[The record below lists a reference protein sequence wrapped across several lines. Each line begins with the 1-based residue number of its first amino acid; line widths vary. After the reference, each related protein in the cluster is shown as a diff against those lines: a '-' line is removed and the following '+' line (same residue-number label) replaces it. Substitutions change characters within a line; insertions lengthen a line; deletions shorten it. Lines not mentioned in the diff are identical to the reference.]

1 MRRRDP
7 RVALATAC
15 AVAALAALA
24 CAGAASTAT
33 AADPGRWVLNG
44 NTNVPLY
51 YYQGFSSDLQANWYF
66 AGIHVGLYRT
76 TTGLPPNPDARRDDV
91 IPPDVHAREN
101 YNHIGDV
108 TWDGGESSRILLPLE
123 CYYPSPGVPR
133 NANTC
138 QTGSIG
144 VADPCTLEW
153 KYYVKLH
160 PSVIKKVMWAEVSPD
175 GQLLWTQA
183 GDGKSSPGGRDLIA
197 YRTSDIRPAN
207 AAPNGPLLQPV
218 RRLTNVVPNSGITGA
233 TFYGGRLFVAGQ
245 DDPNGFQVWS
255 IDLNTGQRQLE
266 IERQIV
272 GESEGMDTLEAKGGS
287 LHWLIAP
294 YNEENIPTYGIAN
307 SSVLHFHPAG
317 TAPPNARS
325 TQAPR
330 CYGAAGPIPGPGA
343 GATSL
348 EARGTPPGSLPP
360 RRVAGQQIRR
370 LYVNVSPTLIRPGR
384 QTNVVFRVRVRI
396 RGRFRAV
403 QGARVHFAGR
413 RHRTNSR
420 GYASFRVRLRS
431 TGRYR
436 ATVLHSYQPSRAI
449 YSPWVRVRAAP
460 RRR

>member
-1 MRRRDP
+1 MRDA
-7 RVALATAC
+7 RVARAAAC
-15 AVAALAALA
+15 AIAALAAFA
-24 CAGAASTAT
+24 CAAATAT

-66 AGIHVGLYRT
+66 DGIHVGLYRT
-76 TTGLPPNPDARRDDV
+76 TTGLPPNSDARSDNV
-91 IPPDVHAREN
+91 IPPDVAAREN

-108 TWDGGESSRILLPLE
+108 TWDGGEASRILLPLE

-138 QTGSIG
+138 QNGAIG
-144 VADPCTLEW
+144 VADPCTLQW

-183 GDGKSSPGGRDLIA
+183 GDGASSPGGRDLIA
-197 YRTSDIRPAN
+197 YRISDIRPSN
-207 AAPNGPLLQPV
+207 AAPSGPLVQPV
-218 RRLTNVVPNSGITGA
+218 RRLTNVVPPSGITGA

-245 DDPNGFQVWS
+245 DDPAGFQVWS

-266 IERQIV
+266 IERRII

-294 YNEENIPTYGIAN
+294 YNEEAIPTYGIAN

-325 TQAPR
+325 SQAPR
-330 CYGAAGPIPGPGA
+330 CYSAAAPVPGSGA
-343 GATSL
+343 GAASL
-348 EARGTPPGSLPP
+348 EARGTPPGSRPAG
-360 RRVAGQQIRR
+360 RVSPLGIRR
-370 LYVNVSPTLIRPGR
+370 LYVTVSRTRIAPGR
-384 QTNVVFRVRVRI
+384 RTLVFRVRVRI

-413 RHRTNSR
+413 RHRTNAR
-420 GYASFRVRLRS
+420 GYASFAVRFRS
-431 TGRYR
+431 LGRYR
-436 ATVLHSYQPSRAI
+436 ATVLHAYQPFRAI
-449 YSPWVRVRAAP
+449 YSPWVRVRAN
-460 RRR
+460 R